1 MIGISEY
8 ISGSKIIYNSQLYR
22 ALKRKSLEKYKLC
35 KAKGYFYIT
44 SDDEETANEI
54 ATWNDNA
61 IYVYGFNQKS
71 IEDWVRDITD
81 IIDKNRKDKE

>member
-22 ALKRKSLEKYKLC
+22 ALKRKGLEKYKLC

-61 IYVYGFNQKS
+61 IYVYGFNQQS
-71 IEDWVRDITD
+71 IEDWVCDITD

>member
-22 ALKRKSLEKYKLC
+22 ALKRKGLEKYKLC

>member
-1 MIGISEY
+1 MIGLSEY
-8 ISGSKIIYNSQLYR
+8 ISESKIISNSQLYR
-22 ALKRKSLEKYKLC
+22 ALKKRGLEKYKLC
-35 KAKGYFYIT
+35 KDNGYFYIT
-44 SDDEETANEI
+44 SDDEEIANEI

-61 IYVYGFNQKS
+61 IYVYGFNQQS

>member
-1 MIGISEY
+1 MIGLSEY

-22 ALKRKSLEKYKLC
+22 ALKRKGLEKYKLC

>member
-1 MIGISEY
+1 MIGLSEY

-22 ALKRKSLEKYKLC
+22 ALKRKGLEKYKLC

-44 SDDEETANEI
+44 SDDEEIANEI

-61 IYVYGFNQKS
+61 IYVYGFNQQS
-71 IEDWVRDITD
+71 VEDWVRDIID
-81 IIDKNRKDKE
+81 IIDKNKKGV

>member
-1 MIGISEY
+1 MIGLSEY
-8 ISGSKIIYNSQLYR
+8 ISGSKIISNPQLYR
-22 ALKRKSLEKYKLC
+22 ALKKRGLEKYKLC

-44 SDDEETANEI
+44 SDDEEIANEI

-61 IYVYGFNQKS
+61 IYIYGFNQQS

>member
-8 ISGSKIIYNSQLYR
+8 ISGPKIIYNSQLYR
-22 ALKRKSLEKYKLC
+22 ALKKRGLEKYKLC
-35 KAKGYFYIT
+35 KARGYFYIT
-44 SDDEETANEI
+44 SDDVETANEI

-61 IYVYGFNQKS
+61 IYVYGFNQQS
-71 IEDWVRDITD
+71 VEDWVRDITD

>member
-1 MIGISEY
+1 MIGLSEY
-8 ISGSKIIYNSQLYR
+8 ISGPKIISNSQLYR
-22 ALKRKSLEKYKLC
+22 ALKKRGLEKYKLC

-61 IYVYGFNQKS
+61 IYVYGFNQQS

>member
-1 MIGISEY
+1 MIGLSEY

-22 ALKRKSLEKYKLC
+22 ALKRKDLEKYKLC

-61 IYVYGFNQKS
+61 IYVYGFNQQS

>member
-22 ALKRKSLEKYKLC
+22 ALKRKGLEKYKLC

-61 IYVYGFNQKS
+61 IYVYGFNQQS